1 MQQNWEELKQVH
13 LDLSAAAA
21 AEYDEMYAKS
31 SFATGIYMRYEED
44 LIASAIAGIA
54 ERKQAVVLGS
64 GTGRESFELAQKFDK
79 VFGLDFCPEMTRQ
92 AQANQEKRNVKN
104 THFMTLDVESDPLP
118 FPDHSVDFVN
128 SSFGMGSFVL
138 NPAPFFQEIR
148 RILKADGKVIFSFYN
163 SQAFVNQLE
172 LGWSPAIASRLN
184 HQEETLEVNFQGK
197 TFNIPVVPYSVPEIR
212 AELEKFFK
220 IVSIS
225 TFPSISSIFP
235 QQFFNN
241 DRVRQLCLEA
251 DLLLAGNLELAGGPF
266 IVAVVESK
274 S

>member
-1 MQQNWEELKQVH
+1 MQQNWEELKQAH

-31 SFATGIYMRYEED
+31 GFATGIYMRFEED
-44 LIASAIAGIA
+44 LISETISGIS

-64 GTGRESFELAQKFDK
+64 GTGRESFALAEKFEK

-92 AQANQEKRNVKN
+92 AQANQERRKVKN
-104 THFMTLDVESDPLP
+104 THFMTLDVENDPLP
-118 FPDHSVDFVN
+118 FSSQSIDFVN

-148 RILKADGKVIFSFYN
+148 RVLKADGKVIFSFYN

-184 HQEETLEVNFQGK
+184 HQEETLEVTFQGK

-212 AELEKFFK
+212 AELEKFFR
-220 IVSIS
+220 IVSLS

-266 IVAVVESK
+266 IVAVAENNL
-274 S
+274 

>member
-21 AEYDEMYAKS
+21 AEYDEMYAQS
-31 SFATGIYMRYEED
+31 NFATGIYMRYEED
-44 LIASAIAGIA
+44 LIEETISGISD
-54 ERKQAVVLGS
+54 RKQALVLGS
-64 GTGRESFELAQKFDK
+64 GTGRESFELAEKFEK

-92 AQANQEKRNVKN
+92 AQANQAKRQVKN
-104 THFMTLDVESDPLP
+104 THFMTLDVENDPLP
-118 FPDHSVDFVN
+118 FPDQSVDFVN

-148 RILKADGKVIFSFYN
+148 RVLKPDGRVIFSFYN

-172 LGWSPAIASRLN
+172 LGWAPAIASRLN

-197 TFNIPVVPYSVPEIR
+197 SFHIPVVPYSVPEIK
-212 AELEKFFK
+212 AELMKVFQ
-220 IVSIS
+220 IRSIS

-266 IVAVVESK
+266 IVAVVENK

>member
-1 MQQNWEELKQVH
+1 MQNWEELKQVH

-21 AEYDEMYAKS
+21 AEYDEMYAQS
-31 SFATGIYMRYEED
+31 NHATGIYMRYEED
-44 LIASAIAGIA
+44 LIEGITA
-54 ERKQAVVLGS
+54 EIPEKKQALVLGS
-64 GTGRESFELAQKFDK
+64 GTGRESFALAARFEK

-92 AQANQEKRNVKN
+92 AQANQEKRQIKN
-104 THFMTLDVESDPLP
+104 THFMTLDVENDPLP
-118 FPDHSVDFVN
+118 FPDGSVDFVN

-148 RILKADGKVIFSFYN
+148 RVLKPQGKVIFSFYN

-172 LGWSPAIASRLN
+172 LGWAPAISSRLN

-197 TFNIPVVPYSVPEIR
+197 SYHIPVVPYSVPEIK
-212 AELEKFFK
+212 AELLKFFQ
-220 IVSIS
+220 IRSIS

-251 DLLLAGNLELAGGPF
+251 DLLLADNLELAGGPF
-266 IVAVVESK
+266 IVAVVEK
-274 S
+274 NA

>member
-13 LDLSAAAA
+13 LDLSTAAA
-21 AEYDEMYAKS
+21 AEYDEMYAQS
-31 SFATGIYMRYEED
+31 NHATGIYMRYEED
-44 LIASAIAGIA
+44 LIENTISSISN
-54 ERKQAVVLGS
+54 RKQAVVLGS
-64 GTGRESFELAQKFDK
+64 GTGRESFALAEKFEK

-92 AQANQEKRNVKN
+92 AQANQAKRKVSN
-104 THFMTLDVESDPLP
+104 TFFMTLDVENDPLP
-118 FPDHSVDFVN
+118 FPEKSIDFVN

-148 RILKADGKVIFSFYN
+148 RVLKPDGKVIFSFYN

-172 LGWSPAIASRLN
+172 LGWAPAISSRLN
-184 HQEETLEVNFQGK
+184 HQEETLEVHFQGK
-197 TFNIPVVPYSVPEIR
+197 VFNIPVVPYSVPEIK
-212 AELEKFFK
+212 AELEKFFS
-220 IVSIS
+220 ISSIS

-251 DLLLAGNLELAGGPF
+251 DLLLANNLELAGGPF
-266 IVAVVESK
+266 IVAVVENK

>member
-21 AEYDEMYAKS
+21 AEYDEMYAQS
-31 SFATGIYMRYEED
+31 NFATGIYMRYEED
-44 LIASAIAGIA
+44 LIEETITGISD
-54 ERKQAVVLGS
+54 RKQALVLGS
-64 GTGRESFELAQKFDK
+64 GTGRESFALAEKFEK
-79 VFGLDFCPEMTRQ
+79 VVGLDFCPEMTRQ
-92 AQANQEKRNVKN
+92 AQANQEKRKIKN

-118 FPDHSVDFVN
+118 FPDQSVDFVN

-148 RILKADGKVIFSFYN
+148 RVLKPDGRVIFSFYN

-172 LGWSPAIASRLN
+172 LGWAPAIASRLN
-184 HQEETLEVNFQGK
+184 HQEETLEVHFQGK
-197 TFNIPVVPYSVPEIR
+197 SFHIPVVPYSVPEIK
-212 AELEKFFK
+212 AELLKVFQ
-220 IVSIS
+220 IRSIS

-251 DLLLAGNLELAGGPF
+251 DLLLAGNLDLAGGPF
-266 IVAVVESK
+266 IVAVVENK

>member
-21 AEYDEMYAKS
+21 AEYDEMYAQS
-31 SFATGIYMRYEED
+31 NFATGIYMRYEED
-44 LIASAIAGIA
+44 LIGSAIASVP
-54 ERKQAVVLGS
+54 ERAQALVLGS
-64 GTGRESFELAQKFDK
+64 GTGRESFALAEKFDK

-92 AQANQEKRNVKN
+92 AQANQAKRKVSN
-104 THFMTLDVESDPLP
+104 THFMTLDVENDPLP
-118 FPDHSVDFVN
+118 FPDHSIDFVN

-148 RILKADGKVIFSFYN
+148 RVLKKEGKVIFSFYN

-172 LGWSPAIASRLN
+172 LGWAPAIASRLN
-184 HQEETLEVNFQGK
+184 HQEETLEVHFQGK
-197 TFNIPVVPYSVPEIR
+197 VFNIPVVPYSVPEIR
-212 AELEKFFK
+212 AELEKFFS
-220 IVSIS
+220 IASIS

-251 DLLLAGNLELAGGPF
+251 DLLLAGNLDLAGGPF
-266 IVAVVESK
+266 IVAVVENK
-274 S
+274 Q